1 MMNKLFF
8 SVFFLATAAFTTA
21 QTTHTP
27 VIMVHGMLASGDT
40 WTNFHR
46 YFFEQGYSQ
55 EELWVLDWNTA
66 SFNSPKAVSQLDS
79 LIGVVKK
86 VTGSKKVNLIGHSA
100 GGGVCMTL
108 VNDKK
113 MGKSVE
119 RYVHLASMPVTEKP
133 AVPTLNIYSPADKIT
148 GGKDYAG
155 VDNKVISNQD
165 HYEVAT
171 SRESFSAVY
180 GFFNQ
185 GKTPKEV
192 PSGIPTTVQLSG
204 KACTMGDNTPESGAT
219 IEIYAFNPKTGE
231 RLSTEPMARFVTGS
245 DGRWGPM
252 AASSTQH
259 YEFVVKPQG
268 EGKRVVHYFREPHTF
283 HNSTIYLRTLPTGGL
298 AGFLLKSLPLNEKEV
313 CLAVFSSSK
322 AMLHGRDNLAVQGL
336 EITRSDIASESKT
349 AIAFFVF
356 DEKSDGQ
363 STGMAI
369 SAFKNLPFMAA
380 VDFLIDPEF
389 APIDVNL
396 NGRRMMIPGI
406 RANEGIV
413 VVVYE

>member
-1 MMNKLFF
+1 MMNKLVF
-8 SVFFLATAAFTTA
+8 SFFFLAIITLMNA

-46 YFFEQGYSQ
+46 YFLEQGYTQ

-66 SFNSPKAVSQLDS
+66 SFNSPKAVGQLDS

-86 VTGSKKVNLIGHSA
+86 ETGSKKVNLIGHSA

-119 RYVHLASMPVTEKP
+119 RYVHLASMPVTEQP
-133 AVPTLNIYSPADKIT
+133 AVSTLNLYSSSDKIT
-148 GGKDYAG
+148 GGKDYSYT
-155 VDNKVISNQD
+155 DNQAIANQD

-171 SRESFSAVY
+171 SRESFASVY
-180 GFFNQ
+180 RYFSNGSE
-185 GKTPKEV
+185 PKEI
-192 PSGIPTTVQLSG
+192 PSGTSATVQLSG

-219 IEIYAFNPKTGE
+219 IEIYAFNVKTGE
-231 RLSTEPMARFVTGS
+231 RLSSEPIAQFVAGT
-245 DGRWGPM
+245 DGRWGPFD
-252 AASSTQH
+252 ASSTQH
-259 YEFVVKPQG
+259 YEFVVKPKG
-268 EGKRVVHYFREPHTF
+268 DGKRVVHYFREPHTF
-283 HNSTIYLRTLPTGGL
+283 NNSTIYLRTLPTRGL
-298 AGFLLKSLPLNEKEV
+298 AGFLLKSLPVNEKEV

-322 AMLHGRDNLAVQGL
+322 AMIYGRDNLAVQGL
-336 EITRSDIASESKT
+336 EISRPEIASDTKT

-369 SAFKNLPFMAA
+369 STFKNLPFMAA
-380 VDFLIDPEF
+380 IDFQIDPEYS
-389 APIDVNL
+389 PIDVNL

-406 RANEGIV
+406 RSNEGIV